1 MIVQRP
7 VGDPLI
13 LCIMKN
19 KYLFSELE
27 KRLSESG
34 VKIRGRADSAKA
46 VFESITKTDLPDLA
60 MVDIKLGGA
69 SDTARRL
76 WNQYGI
82 PSIMIVDPD
91 DEDAREFLN
100 IQDNCILLFTP
111 IQARIAFLCIQKA
124 LHRATVNP
132 DKEKADIRP
141 KETDRRKGKFTE
153 ASSVRS
159 TSEKLLLPKE
169 EQYRQLIEGMNE
181 GLAVQDQKGIITFV
195 NNRLCEMTSFS
206 KRELLGSP
214 SLSLFDE
221 ENTKHVLEQL
231 EKRRTGE
238 EEPYE
243 TKLKMK
249 GGEDL
254 FVRISPKVLRDDKG
268 DYAGSFGVFTDIT
281 DLKKTS
287 DALKESEERY
297 RLLADY
303 SRDLIVMHSNEGVI
317 RYASPAVSDLLGY
330 RPDEAVG
337 KKITDF
343 FYPEDI
349 DELKKNLAGV
359 IAGTLSGAF
368 ESLIRRKDEGNI
380 WIETIGQRIIDRETG
395 KTNGLVAVSR
405 DITKRKKIE
414 EKLKESEERYRQL
427 VDNAP
432 AGIYVIDIPKMRFSS
447 VNDVICEYTG
457 YRKEE
462 LLQMN
467 PFDLLT
473 EESKKDF
480 FRRQQETLGGNNI
493 PDTTEY
499 GLKTKGGKTI
509 WALLNTRIFYEKGK
523 PVRASVVAYDI
534 TERKLADETLKE
546 SEERYRFFFNNALI
560 GLIRSRISDGTIIEA
575 NLRAA
580 QIFGYENIDRF
591 IDEFVPSTHYIDP
604 DAREHFFN
612 TPNTDEIVQNYEAKW
627 KRSDGKA
634 VWTRANATIYPNRNY
649 IDFVIADIS
658 EEKRAIEELKKA
670 HDALEEEVD
679 KRTSRLRETNIALE
693 VLLKKREYD
702 KKNLEDNILFNIRQ
716 LIQPYIDKIKTSKLD
731 NEQEAFLNIL
741 ESNMHD
747 ITSPFTS
754 RLSTTFLK
762 FTPGELQIANLI
774 KQGRRT
780 KEIANIL
787 GLSSRTIETHRN
799 NIRKKLGILNKK
811 ENLRTHLLS
820 IQ

>member
-1 MIVQRP
+1 MMEQIP
-7 VGDPLI
+7 DGDPKI
-13 LCIMKN
+13 LCIMKSER
-19 KYLFSELE
+19 LFSEL
-27 KRLSESG
+27 KNCLSGSG
-34 VKIRGRADSAKA
+34 VKIRERTDSVKA
-46 VFESITKTDLPDLA
+46 AFESIVKSDFPDLA
-60 MVDIKLGGA
+60 MVDVKLGNA
-69 SDTARRL
+69 SETAKQL
-76 WNQYGI
+76 WDRYGI
-82 PSIMIVDPD
+82 PAILVVDPD
-91 DEDAREFLN
+91 DEDAREFVN
-100 IQDNCILLFTP
+100 IQDNGIFLFSPFHAGTVS
-111 IQARIAFLCIQKA
+111 LCIQKA
-124 LHRATVNP
+124 MRRASVNS
-132 DKEKADIRP
+132 DREKADSRP
-141 KETDRRKGKFTE
+141 KETNRRKDKNPVK
-153 ASSVRS
+153 SSVRS
-159 TSEKLLLPKE
+159 TFERPLLPKQ

-181 GLAVQDQKGIITFV
+181 GLAILDSQGVITFV
-195 NNRLCEMTSFS
+195 NKRLCEMTGFS
-206 KRELLGSP
+206 EQEMIGYAAMD
-214 SLSLFDE
+214 FFYVADE
-221 ENTKHVLEQL
+221 KHWLEQM
-231 EKRRTGE
+231 EKRRTGQE
-238 EEPYE
+238 KPYE
-243 TKLKMK
+243 IKMTTKS
-249 GGEDL
+249 GEVI
-254 FVRISPKVLRDDKG
+254 FTRISPKILWDDNG
-268 DYAGSFGVFTDIT
+268 GYAGSFGIVSDIT

-287 DALKESEERY
+287 EALKESEKRY

-303 SRDLIVMHSNEGVI
+303 SRDLIVLHSNDGLI
-317 RYASPAVSDLLGY
+317 RYVSPAVSDLLGY
-330 RPDEAVG
+330 KPDEIVG
-337 KKITDF
+337 KYITDF
-343 FYPEDI
+343 FFPEDV
-349 DELKKNLAGV
+349 EEWKKNLSGV
-359 IAGTLSGAF
+359 VAGTQSGAF
-368 ESLIRRKDEGNI
+368 EFRVHRKDKGFI
-380 WIETIGQRIIDRETG
+380 WIETIGRPIIDRKTG

-405 DITKRKKIE
+405 DITRRKKIE
-414 EKLKESEERYRQL
+414 EKLRESEERYRQL

-432 AGIYVIDIPKMRFSS
+432 AGIYVVDIPKMRFSS

-457 YRKEE
+457 YSKQE

-467 PFDLLT
+467 PMDLLT
-473 EESKKDF
+473 EESKDAF
-480 FRRQQETLGGNNI
+480 IQRQQEVLGGNHI
-493 PDTTEY
+493 QDTMEY
-499 GLKTKGGKTI
+499 GLKTKNGKSI
-509 WALLNTRIFYEKGK
+509 WGLFNTRIFYEQEQ

-534 TERKLADETLKE
+534 TERKIADKALKE

-580 QIFGYENIDRF
+580 QIFGYEEIGRF

-604 DAREHFFN
+604 NAREHFLN
-612 TPNTDEIVQNYEAKW
+612 TFGAREIVRNYEAKW
-627 KRSDGKA
+627 TRSDGRT

-716 LIQPYIDKIKTSKLD
+716 LIQPYIDKIKSSKLD